1 MTRVIILI
9 LLLIANQTFAQSSD
23 VILLKRH
30 KKTIN
35 RYFSGTDI
43 ALTTNTGVYL
53 NAQIV
58 KIKNDSLFLRQFD
71 IRQVPTQL
79 GVFILDTVA
88 TYYYKYHYNQIKAIG
103 KTGRRFNL
111 SGSGASLL
119 GGGILLTLASGVVF
133 LVDSISMQKA
143 WRIFKRVFLILFIFQ
158 FIYIFFCKWVNPPV
172 TITQLVSFIKGY
184 GLKRDY
190 VSYDQMSP
198 NIKLAVMASEDQLF
212 PEHDGFDMKA
222 IEKAIKYNEKHPNRR
237 RGASTISQQVAKN
250 VFLWQGGG
258 FFRKGLEVYFTFMIE
273 KIWSKKRILEMYLN
287 VAETGKGIFGVQ
299 AASKAYFNKEA
310 KNLTVS
316 EAAKIAASLPNPKMY
331 TVKPISKK
339 VQNRYDDIM
348 RQMNNLQGD
357 ADIQALIK

>member
-1 MTRVIILI
+1 
-9 LLLIANQTFAQSSD
+9 
-23 VILLKRH
+23 
-30 KKTIN
+30 
-35 RYFSGTDI
+35 
-43 ALTTNTGVYL
+43 
-53 NAQIV
+53 
-58 KIKNDSLFLRQFD
+58 
-71 IRQVPTQL
+71 
-79 GVFILDTVA
+79 
-88 TYYYKYHYNQIKAIG
+88 
-103 KTGRRFNL
+103 
-111 SGSGASLL
+111 
-119 GGGILLTLASGVVF
+119 
-133 LVDSISMQKA
+133 MQKA
-143 WRIFKRVFLILFIFQ
+143 WRIFKRVFLFLFIFQ
-158 FIYIFFCKWVNPPV
+158 FIYIFFCKWINPPI
-172 TITQLVSFIKGY
+172 TITQLVSFVKGY

-190 VSYDQMSP
+190 VEYDKMSP

-222 IEKAIKYNEKHPNRR
+222 IEKAIKYNEKHPNRI

-299 AASKAYFNKEA
+299 AASKAYFNKDA
-310 KNLTVS
+310 KNLTRS

-357 ADIQALIK
+357 ADIQTLIK